1 MDGLSI
7 PYCGPGAVPGTF
19 WGAWNLDPWLLGG
32 LLAMALGWLRV
43 RAGNGVDRSD
53 GWFASGFGTLVLAF
67 VSPLC
72 ALSAA
77 LFAARI
83 GHHLV
88 LVAVAAPL
96 LALALR
102 ERVEGWSARGL
113 PVVPLAALHAVLFWV
128 WHGPGPYAAAMG
140 SHGIYWLME
149 LSLLGTAL
157 LFWLACFDRRAA
169 AGVVIPAI
177 IGVMAQMGLLGAL
190 LAFARGPLYA
200 AHELTT
206 WPWGLTPLEDQQL
219 AGLVMWVPGALPYLV
234 AVLALLAGRLASGRL
249 ASGESVSGQQRR

>member
-1 MDGLSI
+1 MNGLSI
-7 PYCGPGAVPGTF
+7 PYCGPGAVPGAF
-19 WGAWNLDPWLLGG
+19 WGAWNLDPWLLFGLAVLVGG
-32 LLAMALGWLRV
+32 WAGLRGPAGST
-43 RAGNGVDRSD
+43 RAD
-53 GWFASGFGTLVLAF
+53 GWFASGWWALVLAF

-96 LALALR
+96 LALALG
-102 ERVEGWSARGL
+102 ERVEGWLARGL

-128 WHGPGPYAAAMG
+128 WHAPGPYAAAIA

-157 LFWLACFDRRAA
+157 LFWLACFDRRAGL
-169 AGVVIPAI
+169 GVVVPAI

-190 LAFARGPLYA
+190 LAFARSPLYA

-206 WPWGLTPLEDQQL
+206 WPWGLTALEDQQL
-219 AGLVMWVPGALPYLV
+219 AGLVMWVPGALPYLA
-234 AVLALLAGRLASGRL
+234 AVLLLVAGRLAGPVGG
-249 ASGESVSGQQRR
+249 AWRR

>member
-1 MDGLSI
+1 MSGLSI
-7 PYCGPGAVPGTF
+7 PYCGPGAVPADF

-32 LLAMALGWLRV
+32 LLAMALGWLWV
-43 RAGNGVDRSD
+43 RAGDGRAD
-53 GWFASGFGTLVLAF
+53 GWFVSGWGALVLAF

-77 LFAARI
+77 LFVARI

-102 ERVEGWSARGL
+102 QRWPAAAL
-113 PVVPLAALHAVLFWV
+113 PVVQLAIVHTVLFWV
-128 WHGPGPYAAAMG
+128 WHAPAPYAAAMG
-140 SHGIYWLME
+140 HHGVYWLME
-149 LSLLGTAL
+149 LSLLGSAL
-157 LFWLACFDRRAA
+157 LFWLACFDRRAGL
-169 AGVVIPAI
+169 GVVVPAI
-177 IGVMAQMGLLGAL
+177 VGVMAQMGLLGAL
-190 LAFARGPLYA
+190 LAFARSPLYV

-206 WPWGLTPLEDQQL
+206 WPWGLSPLEDQQL

-234 AVLALLAGRLASGRL
+234 AVLVLVAGRLAGPIGG
-249 ASGESVSGQQRR
+249 AWRR